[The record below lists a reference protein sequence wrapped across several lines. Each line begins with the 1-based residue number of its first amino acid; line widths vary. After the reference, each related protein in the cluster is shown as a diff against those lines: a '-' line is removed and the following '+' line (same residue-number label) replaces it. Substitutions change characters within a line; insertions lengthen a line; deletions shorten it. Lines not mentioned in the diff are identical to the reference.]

1 MSDPAATPL
10 ASRPPRRPRA
20 IRLRPVFPLEKDVET
35 AVCTYAKGLGFYV
48 RKFVSPAHRSVPDR
62 LLISPKGVLFFIE
75 FKRQGKRATP
85 AQLLEHVEIEKY
97 GPRVHVVDEARQGKA
112 VIDSYLH
119 M

>member
-1 MSDPAATPL
+1 MSEETAPAPAPP
-10 ASRPPRRPRA
+10 PPRRPRA
-20 IRLRPVFPLEKDVET
+20 LRLRPVFPLERDVEA

-62 LLISPKGVLFFIE
+62 LFISPAGVLFFIE

-85 AQLLEHVEIEKY
+85 AQLIEHVEIEKY

-112 VIDSYLH
+112 VIDSYF
-119 M
+119 